1 MKFLISKIQSKSQSA
16 AYLSGLLLSLLIV
29 AAFAPKNS
37 YAQEVETLSIGRIL
51 GVNFLP
57 TYIMESQNLI
67 EKHAKTLGIDKL
79 KVDWKTFSGGGGAT
93 DAMLSGSINVVDA
106 GASNLLL
113 LWDRTRGGVKG
124 IVSHAALPAALIS
137 TDPKLKSLKDYGPSD
152 KIALPTVGVSAQAI
166 LLQMQSA
173 KVFGPSQWKKMDSNT
188 VQMGHADAMV
198 ALSNPNG
205 EVKSHFAS
213 PPFITRELKDLPG
226 AHIVIS
232 LQEIVGSSVS
242 TSVLF
247 STTKFGNA
255 NPKLLQAIRMASE
268 DAINFINKNPK
279 QAAEAYTTITHDR
292 TSIDDLTALISLP
305 DMKYSIVPEG
315 TMKFAEHLFRVGVI
329 KTEPKAWT
337 DYFLAVASDL
347 SGS

>member
-1 MKFLISKIQSKSQSA
+1 MKFTNKSQYQLKLKIRSSA
-16 AYLSGLLLSLLIV
+16 FIAALCSMVALIPCV
-29 AAFAPKNS
+29 S
-37 YAQEVETLSIGRIL
+37 SAQETETLTIGRIL

-67 EKHAKTLGIDKL
+67 EKHAKSLGIEKL

-106 GASNLLL
+106 GASNMLL
-113 LWDRTRGGVKG
+113 LWDRTHGGVKG

-137 TDPKLKSLKDYGPSD
+137 TDPKLKTLKDYGPAD

-173 KVFGPSQWKKMDSNT
+173 KVFGPAQWKHMDANT
-188 VQMGHADAMV
+188 VQMGHADAMI

-213 PPFITRELKDLPG
+213 PPFITRELKNIPG
-226 AHIVIS
+226 AHVVIT
-232 LQEIVGSSVS
+232 LKEIVGSPLS

-255 NPKLLQAIRMASE
+255 NPKLLQAIKLASAE
-268 DAINFINKNPK
+268 AIEFINKNPR
-279 QAAEAYTTITHDR
+279 QAAEAYIKITQDR
-292 TSIDDLTALISLP
+292 TSINDLADLISQP
-305 DMKYSIVPEG
+305 DMKYSVVPEG
-315 TMKFAEHLFRVGVI
+315 TMKVAEHLFRVGVL
-329 KTEPKAWT
+329 KTEPKSWT
-337 DYFLAVASDL
+337 DYFFPVAYDLA
-347 SGS
+347 GN